1 MGNDKKAKKYIKKL
15 SNYRID
21 MIDYIS
27 IKLSNYSNM
36 TKRIATKYKIDRRL
50 GCNLWGRPK
59 SPFNKRNSRPG
70 QHGSLGQRRKISDY
84 GTQLFA
90 KQKLRFYYGD
100 LTERQFRNIYKKA
113 SNIKGDTSQILI
125 ELLERR
131 LDAIVYRMKF
141 VPTIFAARQLVNHGH
156 VKVNGKRVN
165 IPSYTVKDG
174 DEISLKDQSKQIN
187 LIQESIVSQEREIPE
202 YLEVDVK
209 EFKGRFLRAPLMH
222 MMFPIL

>member
-1 MGNDKKAKKYIKKL
+1 
-15 SNYRID
+15 
-21 MIDYIS
+21 
-27 IKLSNYSNM
+27 M
-36 TKRIATKYKIDRRL
+36 TKRITAKYKIDRRL

-59 SPFNKRNSRPG
+59 SPFNQRNSRPG
-70 QHGSLGQRRKISDY
+70 QHGAMGQRRKLSDY
-84 GTQLFA
+84 GNQLFA

-100 LTERQFRNIYKKA
+100 LTEKQFRKIYEKA
-113 SNIKGDTSQILI
+113 SRIKGDTSEILI

-174 DEISLKDQSKQIN
+174 DEISIKEQSKQIN
-187 LIQESIVSQEREIPE
+187 LIQEAIVSQEREIPE
-202 YLEVDVK
+202 YLEVDTK
-209 EFKGRFLRAPLMH
+209 DLKGRFLRAPLMH
-222 MMFPIL
+222 DVPYPVTMEPNLVIEYYSR

>member
-1 MGNDKKAKKYIKKL
+1 
-15 SNYRID
+15 
-21 MIDYIS
+21 
-27 IKLSNYSNM
+27 M
-36 TKRIATKYKIDRRL
+36 TKRITAKYKIDRRL

-59 SPFNKRNSRPG
+59 SPFNQRNSRPG
-70 QHGSLGQRRKISDY
+70 QHGAMGQRRKLSDY
-84 GTQLFA
+84 GNQLFA

-100 LTERQFRNIYKKA
+100 ITEKQFRKIYDKA
-113 SNIKGDTSQILI
+113 SRIKGDTSEILI

-174 DEISLKDQSKQIN
+174 DEISLKEQSKQIN
-187 LIQESIVSQEREIPE
+187 LIQEAIVSQEREIPE
-202 YLEVDVK
+202 YLEVDTK
-209 EFKGRFLRAPLMH
+209 DLKGRFLRAPLMH
-222 MMFPIL
+222 DVPYPVTMEPNLVIEYYSR

>member
-1 MGNDKKAKKYIKKL
+1 
-15 SNYRID
+15 
-21 MIDYIS
+21 
-27 IKLSNYSNM
+27 M
-36 TKRIATKYKIDRRL
+36 TKRITAKHKIDRRL

-59 SPFNKRNSRPG
+59 SPFNKRTSRPG
-70 QHGSLGQRRKISDY
+70 QHGATGYRRKLSDY

-100 LTERQFRNIYKKA
+100 LTEKQFRRIFDKA
-113 SNIKGDTSQILI
+113 SNIKGDTSEILI

-165 IPSYTVKDG
+165 IASYSVKDG
-174 DEISLKDQSKQIN
+174 DEIALKDQSKEMA
-187 LIQESIVSQEREIPE
+187 LVQEAIVSQEREIPE
-202 YLEVDVK
+202 YLEVDIK

-222 MMFPIL
+222 DVPYPVTMEPNLVIEYYSR

>member
-1 MGNDKKAKKYIKKL
+1 
-15 SNYRID
+15 
-21 MIDYIS
+21 
-27 IKLSNYSNM
+27 M
-36 TKRIATKYKIDRRL
+36 TKRITAKYKIDRRL

-70 QHGSLGQRRKISDY
+70 QHGAVGQRRKISDY

-100 LTERQFRNIYKKA
+100 LTEKQFRNIYKKA

-165 IPSYTVKDG
+165 IPSYTVKD
-174 DEISLKDQSKQIN
+174 ET
-187 LIQESIVSQEREIPE
+187 R
-202 YLEVDVK
+202 YL
-209 EFKGRFLRAPLMH
+209 
-222 MMFPIL
+222 

>member
-1 MGNDKKAKKYIKKL
+1 
-15 SNYRID
+15 
-21 MIDYIS
+21 
-27 IKLSNYSNM
+27 M
-36 TKRIATKYKIDRRL
+36 TKRISTKYKVDRRL

-70 QHGSLGQRRKISDY
+70 QHGATGQRRKLSDY
-84 GTQLFA
+84 GKQLFA

-100 LTERQFRNIYKKA
+100 LTEKQFRKIYDKA
-113 SNIKGDTSQILI
+113 SNIKGDTSEILI

-156 VKVNGKRVN
+156 VKVNNKRVN

-174 DEISLKDQSKQIN
+174 DEISIKEQSKQIN
-187 LIQESIVSQEREIPE
+187 LIQEAIVSQEREIPE
-202 YLEVDVK
+202 YLEVDTK
-209 EFKGRFLRAPLMH
+209 DLKGRFLRAPLMH
-222 MMFPIL
+222 DVPYPVTMEPNLVIEYYSR

>member
-1 MGNDKKAKKYIKKL
+1 
-15 SNYRID
+15 
-21 MIDYIS
+21 
-27 IKLSNYSNM
+27 M
-36 TKRIATKYKIDRRL
+36 TKRITTKYKIDRRL

-70 QHGSLGQRRKISDY
+70 QHGAVGQRRKISDY

-100 LTERQFRNIYKKA
+100 LTEKQFRNIYKKA

-209 EFKGRFLRAPLMH
+209 GFKGRFLRAPLIHDVPYPVTME
-222 MMFPIL
+222 PNLVIEYYSR

>member
-1 MGNDKKAKKYIKKL
+1 
-15 SNYRID
+15 
-21 MIDYIS
+21 
-27 IKLSNYSNM
+27 M
-36 TKRIATKYKIDRRL
+36 TKRITAKYKIDRSL

-59 SPFNKRNSRPG
+59 SPFNQRNSRPG
-70 QHGSLGQRRKISDY
+70 QHGAMGQRRKLSDY
-84 GTQLFA
+84 GNQLFA

-100 LTERQFRNIYKKA
+100 ITEKQFRKIYDKA
-113 SNIKGDTSQILI
+113 SRIKGDTSEILI

-174 DEISLKDQSKQIN
+174 DEISIKEQSKQIN
-187 LIQESIVSQEREIPE
+187 LIQEAIVSQEREIPE
-202 YLEVDVK
+202 YLEVDTK
-209 EFKGRFLRAPLMH
+209 DLKGRFLRAPLMH
-222 MMFPIL
+222 DVPYPVTMEPNLVIEYYSR

>member
-1 MGNDKKAKKYIKKL
+1 
-15 SNYRID
+15 
-21 MIDYIS
+21 
-27 IKLSNYSNM
+27 M
-36 TKRIATKYKIDRRL
+36 TKRITAKYKIDRRL

-59 SPFNKRNSRPG
+59 SPFNQRNSRPG
-70 QHGSLGQRRKISDY
+70 QHGAMGQRRKLSEY
-84 GTQLFA
+84 GIQLFA

-100 LTERQFRNIYKKA
+100 ITEKQFRKIYDKA
-113 SNIKGDTSQILI
+113 SRIKGDTSEILI

-174 DEISLKDQSKQIN
+174 DEISIKEQSKQIN
-187 LIQESIVSQEREIPE
+187 LIQEAIVSQEREIPE
-202 YLEVDVK
+202 YLEVDTK
-209 EFKGRFLRAPLMH
+209 DLKGRFLRAPLMH
-222 MMFPIL
+222 DVPYPVTMEPNLVIEYYSR

>member
-1 MGNDKKAKKYIKKL
+1 
-15 SNYRID
+15 
-21 MIDYIS
+21 
-27 IKLSNYSNM
+27 M
-36 TKRIATKYKIDRRL
+36 TKRITTKYKIDRRL

-59 SPFNKRNSRPG
+59 SPFNQRNSRPG
-70 QHGSLGQRRKISDY
+70 QHGAMGKRRKLSDY

-100 LTERQFRNIYKKA
+100 ITEKQFRKIYDKA
-113 SNIKGDTSQILI
+113 SRIKGDTSEILI

-174 DEISLKDQSKQIN
+174 DEISIKEQSKQIN
-187 LIQESIVSQEREIPE
+187 LIQEAIVSQEREIPE
-202 YLEVDVK
+202 YLEVDTK
-209 EFKGRFLRAPLMH
+209 DLKGRFLRAPLMH
-222 MMFPIL
+222 DVPYPVTMEPNLVIEYYSR

>member
-1 MGNDKKAKKYIKKL
+1 
-15 SNYRID
+15 
-21 MIDYIS
+21 
-27 IKLSNYSNM
+27 M
-36 TKRIATKYKIDRRL
+36 TKRITAKHKIDRRL

-59 SPFNKRNSRPG
+59 SPFNKRTSRPG
-70 QHGSLGQRRKISDY
+70 QHGATGHRRKLSDY

-100 LTERQFRNIYKKA
+100 LTEKQFRRIFDKA
-113 SNIKGDTSQILI
+113 SNIKGDTSEILI

-165 IPSYTVKDG
+165 IASYVVKDG
-174 DEISLKDQSKQIN
+174 DEISLKDHSKEM
-187 LIQESIVSQEREIPE
+187 LLVQEAIVSQEREIPE
-202 YLEVDVK
+202 YLEVDIK

-222 MMFPIL
+222 DVPYPVTMEPNLVIEYYSR

>member
-1 MGNDKKAKKYIKKL
+1 
-15 SNYRID
+15 
-21 MIDYIS
+21 
-27 IKLSNYSNM
+27 M
-36 TKRIATKYKIDRRL
+36 TKRIAAKHKIDRRL

-70 QHGSLGQRRKISDY
+70 QHGSQGQRRKISDY

-100 LTERQFRNIYKKA
+100 ITEKQFRRIYDKA
-113 SNIKGDTSQILI
+113 SKTKGDTSQILI

-165 IPSYTVKDG
+165 IPSYSVKDG
-174 DEISLKDQSKQIN
+174 DEISLKDGSKEIN
-187 LIQESIVSQEREIPE
+187 IVQESIISQEREIPE
-202 YLEVDVK
+202 YIEIDIK
-209 EFKGRFLRAPLMH
+209 EFKGRFLRAPLIHDVPYPVIMEPNLVIE
-222 MMFPIL
+222 FYSR